1 MEAKY
6 RILFAY
12 PNGRVEEID
21 EDFPTKEAAID
32 YGKTMLS
39 QIPSMEEY
47 RSPFEEEKR
56 KPGFSVIE
64 KTTEESKIVY
74 NSK

>member
-6 RILFAY
+6 KILFAY

-21 EDFPTKEAAID
+21 QDFPTCKAAVE
-32 YGKTMLS
+32 YGKSMLA
-39 QIPSMEEY
+39 QIPGMEEY

-64 KTTEESKIVY
+64 MDGKERKIVF

>member
-6 RILFAY
+6 KILFAY

-21 EDFPTKEAAID
+21 EDFPTREAAID
-32 YGKTMLS
+32 YGKSMLA

-56 KPGFSVIE
+56 KPGFSVVE
-64 KTTEESKIVY
+64 KMAEESKIVY

>member
-6 RILFAY
+6 KILFAY

-21 EDFPTKEAAID
+21 QDFPTREAAID
-32 YGKTMLS
+32 YGKSMLS

-56 KPGFSVIE
+56 KPSFSVIE
-64 KTTEESKIVY
+64 KTAEESKIVY

>member
-6 RILFAY
+6 KILFAY

-21 EDFPTKEAAID
+21 QDFQTREAAID
-32 YGKTMLS
+32 YGKSMLA

-47 RSPFEEEKR
+47 RSPLEEEKR

-64 KTTEESKIVY
+64 KTAKESKIVY